1 MFGPE
6 SFNDGGVAVLLPPP
20 VRHVDSADLAER
32 ALRNS
37 PYLVLRNVTCACQN
51 GVLTL
56 RGYLPTYYLK
66 QVAQAV
72 VAHVDGVRQ
81 VVNEIEVVCGGMREV
96 RRASF

>member
-6 SFNDGGVAVLLPPP
+6 S
-20 VRHVDSADLAER
+20 SADRGTALLLSPSSRYVDPADQAGR

-37 PYLVLRNVTCACQN
+37 PYLVLRNVACDYDG

-56 RGYLPTYYLK
+56 RGSLPTYYLK

-72 VAHVDGVRQ
+72 VAGVDGVRQ
-81 VVNEIEVVCGGMREV
+81 VVNDIAVV
-96 RRASF
+96 